1 MLLAT
6 TTINA
11 LEISIG
17 LLGGLA
23 LFLYGMH
30 KMSDGLKAAAGEG
43 MKLLLARLT
52 NNRFAAALTGAAV
65 TAVIQSSSVTTVL
78 VVGFVSAGLMSLQQS
93 VGVIMGSNI
102 GTTITAQIIAF
113 KVTKYAWLMVA
124 AGFASWSFSR
134 SSTLRDYGAMLLGLG
149 LLFLGMDQM
158 SVATYPLRSY
168 EPFIDLM
175 GRMDNPLLAILLGAA
190 FTALV
195 QSSSATTG
203 VVILL
208 ASQGVLSLEA
218 GIALAIGANIGTCF
232 TAVIS
237 SFGKS
242 ADARRAAIVHV
253 LFNVIGALLW
263 FFLIGYLAEIA
274 RAISP
279 SFADLEGTARLAA
292 ETPRQIANANTFFN
306 VANTLLL
313 IWFTGPIAN
322 LAIRLIPERPPQEVK
337 QIEPKYLAPEYL
349 QTPALALDR
358 VRLELGHMSSL
369 VVEML
374 RLAPRAVLHGTTYEL
389 RALANL
395 DDDVDLLHAA
405 ILNYLGKLQRQE
417 LTADDASQLQTHIIT
432 ANYLENC
439 GDLIET
445 NLVTQ
450 GNRRIALRIKVPQTK
465 AETEFE
471 RAVLEAM
478 ESLVK
483 AIGSGDQELAADI
496 IARRPHIDRLAD
508 DVGDLLAAELAM
520 GGEGNEDSLQAFRI
534 QADLL
539 GVMKRLYHNTR
550 RIAELLLDKSE

>member
-1 MLLAT
+1 MLFAT

-43 MKLLLARLT
+43 LKLLLARLT
-52 NNRFAAALTGAAV
+52 ANRFSAALTGAAV

-113 KVTKYAWLMVA
+113 QVTKYAWLMVA
-124 AGFASWSFSR
+124 AGFAGWSFLR
-134 SSTLRDYGAMLLGLG
+134 NSTLRDYGAMLLGLG

-158 SVATYPLRSY
+158 SAATNPLRTY
-168 EPFIDLM
+168 EPFIHLM
-175 GRMDNPLLAILLGAA
+175 GRMDHPLLAILLGAA
-190 FTALV
+190 FTALI

-203 VVILL
+203 IIILL
-208 ASQGVLSLEA
+208 ASQGVLSLEG
-218 GIALAIGANIGTCF
+218 GISLAIGANIGTCF
-232 TAVIS
+232 TAVLS
-237 SFGKS
+237 SIGKS

-253 LFNVIGALLW
+253 LFNVIGAVLW
-263 FFLIGYLAEIA
+263 FFLIGYLADIA
-274 RAISP
+274 RFISP
-279 SFADLEGTARLAA
+279 SFSHLEGTARLAA

-306 VANTLLL
+306 LANTLLL
-313 IWFTGPIAN
+313 IWFTGPIAH
-322 LAIRLIPERPPQEVK
+322 LAVRLVPERPAPEPKRV
-337 QIEPKYLAPEYL
+337 EPKYLAPEYL

-358 VRLELGHMSSL
+358 VRLELAHMGGL

-374 RLAPRAVLHGTTYEL
+374 KIAPRAVLHGNTYEL

-405 ILNYLGKLQRQE
+405 ILNYLGHLQRQE
-417 LTADDASQLQTHIIT
+417 LSADVARQLQTLILT

-450 GNRRIALRIKVPQTK
+450 GNRRIALRVTVPQTA
-465 AETEFE
+465 AETSFE
-471 RAVLEAM
+471 KAVLDAM
-478 ESLVK
+478 ESVVQ
-483 AIGSGDQELAADI
+483 AIDSSDQQ
-496 IARRPHIDRLAD
+496 
-508 DVGDLLAAELAM
+508 LAAEIISRRPTVDHLADQVGENLAAQLVE
-520 GGEGNEDSLQAFRI
+520 GGEESLQAFRI

-539 GVMKRLYHNTR
+539 AVMKRLFHNSR
-550 RIAELLLDKSE
+550 RIAELLLKPA